1 MFLQMRNYIIHKNRI
16 FPYFG
21 NKVKNLNGIII
32 MMMIIIITIM
42 MRIIIIIKKMNEKK
56 RYAVLFH
63 VISFIWRGS
72 TIITSHLVLNV

>member
-1 MFLQMRNYIIHKNRI
+1 
-16 FPYFG
+16 
-21 NKVKNLNGIII
+21 
-32 MMMIIIITIM
+32 MMMIIITIM

-56 RYAVLFH
+56 RYTVLFH

>member
-1 MFLQMRNYIIHKNRI
+1 MRNYIIHKNRI
-16 FPYFG
+16 FPYFE

-32 MMMIIIITIM
+32 MMMIIITIM

-56 RYAVLFH
+56 RYTVLFH